1 MLGPSRALR
10 DARWERARW
19 AKVPGVDRRTGER
32 GGARVQ
38 QCEQRGEQQQDH
50 ELARDDAEEVALAPF
65 A

>member
-19 AKVPGVDRRTGER
+19 AKVPGVDRR